1 MNRIL
6 SIIIYQ
12 IHRVWFALLRKSKN
26 YFHQRVSVG
35 YCLAHQVK
43 FNPEKIHFYGKTDMF
58 FHPGS
63 KVTIGDGFICRSGRT
78 SGTIDHHVM
87 SVIEVR
93 PGATLSIGSH
103 SGISNTCI
111 HCHQSITIGEYVNI
125 GAGTMIFDTDF
136 HSLDWKDRK
145 EGTDI
150 ANRKC
155 KPVVIKDFAF
165 IGANCLILK
174 GSSIGIHSVVG
185 AGSVVCCDIPDNEIW
200 AGNPAVFIK
209 KADINT
215 KQP

>member
-1 MNRIL
+1 MKRCKTRI
-6 SIIIYQ
+6 
-12 IHRVWFALLRKSKN
+12 
-26 YFHQRVSVG
+26 HQRVAVG
-35 YCLAHQVK
+35 YCFAHQVR
-43 FNPEKIHFYGKTDMF
+43 FNPEKIHFYGKTDLS

-63 KVTIGDGFICRSGRT
+63 KVVLGDGFICRSGRV
-78 SGTIDHHVM
+78 SGAIDHHVM
-87 SVIEVR
+87 SIMEVL
-93 PGATLSIGSH
+93 PGAELAIGNH

-136 HSLDWKDRK
+136 HSLYWKDRQ

-150 ANRKC
+150 IKRKC
-155 KPVVIKDFAF
+155 KPVVIKDYAF

-174 GSSIGIHSVVG
+174 GSTIGVHSVVG

-209 KADINT
+209 KTDINT

>member
-1 MNRIL
+1 M
-6 SIIIYQ
+6 
-12 IHRVWFALLRKSKN
+12 LRRCKKH
-26 YFHQRVSVG
+26 FHQRVSIG
-35 YCLAHQVK
+35 YCYAHQVK
-43 FNPEKIHFYGKTDMF
+43 FNPDKIRFIGKTDLF

-63 KVTIGDGFICRSGRT
+63 KVTLGDGFICRSGRT
-78 SGTIDHHVM
+78 SGAIDHHVM
-87 SVIEVR
+87 SVLEVL
-93 PGATLSIGSH
+93 PGAELSIGAH

-145 EGTDI
+145 EETDI
-150 ANRKC
+150 IHRKC
-155 KPVVIKDFAF
+155 KPVVIKDHAF

-174 GSSIGIHSVVG
+174 GSSIGLHSVVG

-209 KADINT
+209 KTDNT
-215 KQP
+215 KQL

>member
-1 MNRIL
+1 MNKLL
-6 SIIIYQ
+6 SILIYQ
-12 IHRVWFALLRKSKN
+12 TYRVWLALLRRCKN
-26 YFHQRVSVG
+26 YFHQRVSIG
-35 YCLAHQVK
+35 YCLTHQVR
-43 FNPEKIHFYGKTDMF
+43 FNPRKIHFHGKTDLF

-63 KVTIGDGFICRSGRT
+63 KVVLGDGFICRSGRN

-93 PGATLSIGSH
+93 PRAELYIGSH
-103 SGISNTCI
+103 TGISNSCI

-145 EGTDI
+145 AGTDI
-150 ANRKC
+150 IHRKC
-155 KPVVIKDFAF
+155 KPVVIKDYAF

-174 GSSIGIHSVVG
+174 GSKIGLHSVVG

-209 KADINT
+209 RIENT
-215 KQP
+215 KQL